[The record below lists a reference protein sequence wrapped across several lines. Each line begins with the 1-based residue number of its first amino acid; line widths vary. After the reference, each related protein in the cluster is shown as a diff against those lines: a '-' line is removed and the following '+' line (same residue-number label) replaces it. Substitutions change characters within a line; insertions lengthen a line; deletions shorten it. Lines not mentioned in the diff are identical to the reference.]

1 VNLYGQDAELSLL
14 CAFIARLDHRW
25 MIDVGA
31 ERGSLATAMLEAGV
45 EGLHAFDPHP
55 DNVAT
60 LREQFGGDARVVVH
74 ECAVSDGDGS
84 AELHVSSAPNG
95 SPLPFGHTL
104 LERADTDE
112 IAWRQTVTVS
122 RRSLASLIDAGEI
135 PGRVGILKIDTEG
148 HDLAVVRGMG
158 ALDADVVM
166 VEYWNETPHGL
177 GRCPWTAEDLLS
189 ELRPRGFAH
198 FAFIVHRGEFV
209 TLKWDDAEVEPG
221 WVGNLIFI
229 HERVIDDLLPDVI
242 DAASRLAED
251 AVQVG
256 QMYMHA
262 AWERLAVLN
271 ELKEA
276 LDARSQAL
284 AEATAALAVRDGEVA
299 ALRNS

>member
-14 CAFIARLDHRW
+14 CALITRLDCRW

-31 ERGSLATAMLEAGV
+31 ERGSLATAMLGAGV

-55 DNVAT
+55 DNIAA
-60 LREQFGGDARVVVH
+60 LREHFVGDPRVVVH

-84 AELHVSSAPNG
+84 AELHLSSGPDG

-112 IAWRQTVTVS
+112 IAWRQTMTVS
-122 RRSLASLIDAGEI
+122 RRSLASLLDAGEI
-135 PGRVGILKIDTEG
+135 PGRVGILKVDTEG

-166 VEYWNETPHGL
+166 VEHWSEVPHGL
-177 GRCPWTAEDLLS
+177 GRCPWTVEDLLF

-198 FAFIVHRGEFV
+198 FAFIVHRGEFT
-209 TLKWDDAEVEPG
+209 TLKWDDANVEPG

-284 AEATAALAVRDGEVA
+284 EALTAALAAREAEVA
-299 ALRNS
+299 ALQGS